1 MSQAETDILND
12 NERDNPADEEI
23 RVALSLENPK
33 SFFLFAC
40 AGSGKTGSLKKVLE
54 NLAAEIGGD
63 LRRSGRKIA
72 VIAYTNVAC
81 DEILRR
87 VNNDVIFNVKTIHS
101 FAWSLIEGR
110 NYDIRKWLQ
119 EIRLPAD
126 LGEIEA
132 KHAKGKPG
140 TKAHQSRER
149 LIVAKKKRL
158 AELPSVHSFT
168 YNPKG
173 DNIGRDSLSHD
184 EVISMTSRLL
194 KSKET
199 LQKIVLSKYPF
210 ILIDE
215 SQDTLRPFMEALF
228 EFEKKYRGK
237 MALGLFGDTMQRIYG
252 HGLTDLADRIPEHW
266 AKPVKVMNHR
276 SRARIVELA
285 NSIRADADCRNQT
298 PRSDRKGGH
307 VRIFLATNKGTDRAI
322 FEAFARNKMVEI
334 TSDPKWANPEDI
346 KTLTIEWHMAASRLG
361 FANLFE
367 PLDRVDSFKTRFRDG
382 TLPSM
387 RLFSE
392 CILPICEAHQAE
404 DSFALMSVL
413 RDHSPLLSKAEILAC
428 DSKELSG
435 FKRAKTAVSELLAL
449 FDDNAEPTCY
459 QLFKVVATTGLF
471 IIPEVLL
478 PFCSEDFDL
487 DKDWEPI
494 GDEQVDAWAAALRA
508 QISEVVKYRDYIRDD
523 SQYGTHQ
530 GVKGLEFQRVMVIAD
545 DESMRFKGLASYEKL
560 LGAKDK
566 SKIDLEN
573 EDIGKETSLDRT
585 RRLLYVTCTRA
596 EESLAVVAYSDDPKS
611 VAKFMIDKNWVHQ
624 SELVLMT

>member
-1 MSQAETDILND
+1 MSQTETDILND

-23 RVALSLENPK
+23 GAALSLENPK
-33 SFFLFAC
+33 SFFLFAG

-54 NLAAEIGGD
+54 NLAADIGDD
-63 LRRSGRKIA
+63 LRRSGQKIA

-87 VNNDVIFNVKTIHS
+87 VNNDLIFDVKTIHS

-110 NYDIRKWLQ
+110 NHDIRKWLQ

-158 AELPSVHSFT
+158 AELPDVHIFT

-173 DNIGRDSLSHD
+173 DNIGRDSLNHD
-184 EVISMTSRLL
+184 EVISITSEFL

-199 LQKIVLSKYPF
+199 FQKIVLSKYPF

-228 EFEKKYRGK
+228 DFEKKYKGK
-237 MALGLFGDTMQRIYG
+237 TALGLFGDTMQRIYG
-252 HGLTDLADRIPEHW
+252 HGLADLADRIPDDW
-266 AKPVKVMNHR
+266 AKPEKVMNHR
-276 SRARIVELA
+276 SRARIVKFA
-285 NSIRADADCRNQT
+285 NSIRADADGRNQT
-298 PRSDRKGGH
+298 PRSDREGGH
-307 VRIFLATNKGTDRAI
+307 VCIFLAANKGTDRASI
-322 FEAFARNKMVEI
+322 EECARNKMAEI
-334 TSDPKWANPEDI
+334 TSDPKWSNPEDI

-382 TLPSM
+382 TLTSM

-404 DSFALMSVL
+404 DPFALMGVL
-413 RDHSPLLSKAEILAC
+413 RAHSPLLSKAVISAR
-428 DSKELSG
+428 DSNELSG
-435 FKRAKTAVSELLAL
+435 LKRTKAAVSELLTL
-449 FDDNAEPTCY
+449 FEDKADPTCY
-459 QLFKVVATTGLF
+459 QLLKVVATTGLF
-471 IIPEVLL
+471 EIPEVFL

-494 GDEQVDAWAAALRA
+494 GDEQVDAWSAALRA
-508 QISEVVKYRDYIRDD
+508 QISEVVKYRDYTRDV

-566 SKIDLEN
+566 TKIDLEN
-573 EDIGKETSLDRT
+573 EAIGKETSLDRT

-596 EESLAVVAYSDDPKS
+596 KESLAVVVYSNDPKS
-611 VAKFMIDKNWVHQ
+611 VAEFMTEKSWVAQ
-624 SELVLMT
+624 SELVLM